1 MENQEK
7 NQEGQAINIPIVKP
21 SDSKEFLMS
30 AMGQEIKRFELEQ
43 RQAVMYATSTIV
55 PMAYRGNDKLGNII
69 IAMDMAKR
77 LNANLLMVMQ
87 NLNVIQG
94 NPSWSAKFLI
104 ATVNNCGR
112 FNPIQY
118 KFIEGDYI
126 GQIQYN
132 ATVWDDTQRRKT
144 YKTETFDGR
153 KIKNITCIA
162 YTSRKG
168 SDDVLESSP
177 VDIKT
182 AITEGWYTKSG
193 SKWPSMTKQM
203 LMYRAASW
211 WTNVYAPDLS
221 MGLMTTEEVRD
232 VVDAEYEELKDDPKP
247 KHISFESP
255 SSNQEEGQPNEGTGQ
270 EDPGKKENERKQEED
285 TRKKAPQSPDDIFKD
300 S

>member
-1 MENQEK
+1 METK
-7 NQEGQAINIPIVKP
+7 NQEQAPATVINPIIGP
-21 SDSKEFLMS
+21 TDTKEFLLS
-30 AMGQEIKRFELEQ
+30 SIGQEIKRFELEQ
-43 RQAVMYATSTIV
+43 RQAMMYATSTIV
-55 PMAYRGNDKLGNII
+55 PMAYRGKEKLGNII
-69 IAMDMAKR
+69 ISMDMAKR

-132 ATVWDDTQRRKT
+132 AVVWDEAAHRNT

-162 YTSRKG
+162 YTTRKG

-177 VDIKT
+177 VDIRT
-182 AITEGWYTKSG
+182 AITEGWYTKKG

-221 MGLMTTEEVRD
+221 MGLMTTEEAKD
-232 VVDAEYEELKDDPKP
+232 IVDAEYEEIKDEPKP
-247 KHISFESP
+247 KHISFAPEACEKTP
-255 SSNQEEGQPNEGTGQ
+255 SDEVPAETS
-270 EDPGKKENERKQEED
+270 ENAND
-285 TRKKAPQSPDDIFKD
+285 TAPEPEPEQNPVPSSPDDLFK
-300 S
+300 

>member
-1 MENQEK
+1 METKIQEQEK
-7 NQEGQAINIPIVKP
+7 PAVINPIIGP
-21 SDSKEFLMS
+21 SESKEFLMS

-43 RQAVMYATSTIV
+43 RQAMMYATSTIV
-55 PMAYRGNDKLGNII
+55 PMSYRGKDKLGNII

-77 LNANLLMVMQ
+77 LNANLLMIMQ

-118 KFIEGDYI
+118 KFVEGDYI
-126 GQIQYN
+126 GHIQYN
-132 ATVWDDTQRRKT
+132 AVVWDESAHRNT

-153 KIKNITCIA
+153 KIKNITCTA
-162 YTSRKG
+162 YTTRKG
-168 SDDVLESSP
+168 NDISLESSP
-177 VDIKT
+177 VDIRT
-182 AITEGWYTKSG
+182 AITEGWYTKKG

-221 MGLMTTEEVRD
+221 MGLMTSEEVRD
-232 VVDAEYEELKDDPKP
+232 VVDAEYEEIKDEPKP
-247 KHISFESP
+247 KHISFDPPAGSDIQHEDSNEDATSQERAAVEESE
-255 SSNQEEGQPNEGTGQ
+255 SSQPES
-270 EDPGKKENERKQEED
+270 
-285 TRKKAPQSPDDIFKD
+285 ADDLFK
-300 S
+300 

>member
-1 MENQEK
+1 MENQVQSKEEK
-7 NQEGQAINIPIVKP
+7 LAINAPIIKP
-21 SDSKEFLMS
+21 SESKEFLMS

-118 KFIEGDYI
+118 RFTEGDYI

-132 ATVWDDTQRRKT
+132 AIAWDKSAHSNT

-153 KIKNITCIA
+153 KIKNMTCVA
-162 YTSRKG
+162 YTTRKG

-177 VDIKT
+177 VDIRT
-182 AITEGWYTKSG
+182 AITEGWYTKKG

-221 MGLMTTEEVRD
+221 MGLMTTEEARD
-232 VVDAEYEELKDDPKP
+232 IVDAEYEEIKEEPKP
-247 KHISFESP
+247 KHISFAPETGEKTPSDEVTSEAPAETNRDVPESEP
-255 SSNQEEGQPNEGTGQ
+255 
-270 EDPGKKENERKQEED
+270 EDS
-285 TRKKAPQSPDDIFKD
+285 APESPDDLFK
-300 S
+300 

>member
-1 MENQEK
+1 METK
-7 NQEGQAINIPIVKP
+7 NQEQSPAIVNPIVGP
-21 SDSKEFLMS
+21 TESREFLMS

-43 RQAVMYATSTIV
+43 RQAMMYATSTIV
-55 PMAYRGNDKLGNII
+55 PMTYRGKDKLGNII

-77 LNANLLMVMQ
+77 LNANLLMIMQ

-118 KFIEGDYI
+118 KFIEGDFL
-126 GQIQYN
+126 GQVQYN
-132 ATVWDDTQRRKT
+132 AIVWDEDAHRNT

-162 YTSRKG
+162 YTTRKG
-168 SDDVLESSP
+168 NDDVLESSP
-177 VDIKT
+177 VDIRT
-182 AITEGWYTKSG
+182 AITEGWYTKKG

-221 MGLMTTEEVRD
+221 MGLMTSEEVRD
-232 VVDAEYEELKDDPKP
+232 VVDAEYEEIKDEPKP
-247 KHISFESP
+247 NHISFHYPISDKDKEPEEDESH
-255 SSNQEEGQPNEGTGQ
+255 
-270 EDPGKKENERKQEED
+270 EED
-285 TRKKAPQSPDDIFKD
+285 TTQEDSKPDSPDELFK
-300 S
+300 

>member
-1 MENQEK
+1 METK
-7 NQEGQAINIPIVKP
+7 NQEQAPATVINPIIGP
-21 SDSKEFLMS
+21 TDTKEFLLS
-30 AMGQEIKRFELEQ
+30 SIGQEIKRFELEQ
-43 RQAVMYATSTIV
+43 RQAMMYATSTIV
-55 PMAYRGNDKLGNII
+55 PMAYRGKEKLGNII
-69 IAMDMAKR
+69 ISMDMAKR

-132 ATVWDDTQRRKT
+132 AVVWDEASHRNT

-162 YTSRKG
+162 YTTRKG

-177 VDIKT
+177 VDIRT
-182 AITEGWYTKSG
+182 AITEGWYTKKG

-221 MGLMTTEEVRD
+221 MGLMTTEEARD
-232 VVDAEYEELKDDPKP
+232 IVDAEYEEIKDEPKP
-247 KHISFESP
+247 KHISFAPETS
-255 SSNQEEGQPNEGTGQ
+255 E
-270 EDPGKKENERKQEED
+270 
-285 TRKKAPQSPDDIFKD
+285 KAPSDEVPAETSENANDTAPEPELEQNSIPSSPDDLFK
-300 S
+300 